1 MANNNPF
8 MPTPGAT
15 APAPTSTPMP
25 GNTHAP
31 NGADSFEV
39 DLTEVQNV
47 VDVTFGDY
55 KKKIENGFTIPD
67 GNYRLKCIDIE
78 QQVSKGGNPMF
89 VWTLEVSA
97 GQHTG
102 FQGKVFTAITPA
114 AMWKVAETVKA
125 FGVGQEGQMVKFKR
139 SDVVGKECGGY
150 IEKTEYN
157 GQERSQIQRVFTMQ
171 ELAEA
176 QNQ

>member
-1 MANNNPF
+1 MTTNNPF
-8 MPTPGAT
+8 MPTPGAA
-15 APAPTSTPMP
+15 APAPAITPMP
-25 GNTHAP
+25 GNTCAS

-39 DLTEVQNV
+39 DLTGIQ
-47 VDVTFGDY
+47 
-55 KKKIENGFTIPD
+55 NGFVIPD

-157 GQERSQIQRVFTMQ
+157 GQERSQIQRVFTLQ

>member
-1 MANNNPF
+1 MTNNPF
-8 MPTPGAT
+8 MPTPGAA
-15 APAPTSTPMP
+15 APAPTNTPMP
-25 GNTHAP
+25 GNTYASS
-31 NGADSFEV
+31 GADSFEV

-47 VDVTFGDY
+47 
-55 KKKIENGFTIPD
+55 FTIPD
-67 GNYRLKCIDIE
+67 GNYQLKCVDIE

-89 VWTLEVSA
+89 VWTMEVSA

-125 FGVGQEGQMVKFKR
+125 FGVGQEGHVVKFKR

-157 GQERSQIQRVFTMQ
+157 GKERSQIQRVFTLQ